1 MYEISLKDT
10 SDFAKRA
17 AIKKVGFELEYINR
31 KMLLIDTKAP
41 DAEKYVDL
49 IFSSL
54 NEVVSVLAGYLIK
67 EQIKVVA

>member
-10 SDFAKRA
+10 SDFAKKA
-17 AIKKVGFELEYINR
+17 AIKKVGFELEYSNR
-31 KMLLIDTKAP
+31 KLRLIDTKAP

-49 IFSSL
+49 IYGSL
-54 NEVVSVLAGYLIK
+54 NEVVNVLAGYLIK